1 MLVEG
6 ERLPGTRRRRTCN
19 ARKDD
24 GGERGLL
31 GMGGRVL
38 EREGT
43 GRKGIEWRDSEKEA
57 GREGE
62 GREGKLARKERR
74 P

>member
-1 MLVEG
+1 M
-6 ERLPGTRRRRTCN
+6 
-19 ARKDD
+19 
-24 GGERGLL
+24 
-31 GMGGRVL
+31 

-62 GREGKLARKERR
+62 GGEGKLVRKERR
-74 P
+74 R

>member
-1 MLVEG
+1 
-6 ERLPGTRRRRTCN
+6 
-19 ARKDD
+19 
-24 GGERGLL
+24 
-31 GMGGRVL
+31 MGGSGL

-62 GREGKLARKERR
+62 GQGRELVRKERKTLEES
-74 P
+74 